1 MLLCRHFI
9 AVQQN
14 KINPSGA
21 DMNANAVNVINVDQ
35 VVENSRFGAFQFG
48 LLALCGLCLI
58 IDGFDVQAMGYVAP
72 AIIGDWGVS
81 KASLGPVFGAGLFGM
96 LLGSL
101 VLTPVG
107 DRLGRRPV
115 LIISTFFFA
124 ACMLLTTQVT
134 TIDSLLVLR
143 FITGFGLAASCRMPW
158 RWSVNSA
165 GVRVSRA

>member
-1 MLLCRHFI
+1 
-9 AVQQN
+9 
-14 KINPSGA
+14 
-21 DMNANAVNVINVDQ
+21 MNANAVNVINVDQ

-124 ACMLLTTQVT
+124 ACMLLTNPGHHHRQLAG
-134 TIDSLLVLR
+134 IALHHRLR
-143 FITGFGLAASCRMPW
+143 SRQHHAECHG
-158 RWSVNSA
+158 A
-165 GVRVSRA
+165 GR